1 MLLLA
6 RAGKGTREPQVTG
19 QWQLGASSPQQEV
32 ALPLAAEVRRTSQF
46 SSVHGSECLLC
57 LRDPGKRKA
66 QQGDPILHVIA
77 PYVNPAPS
85 RAPLALPLGP
95 PLKEEGKQE
104 R

>member
-6 RAGKGTREPQVTG
+6 CAGKGTREPQVTG
-19 QWQLGASSPQQEV
+19 QRQLGASCPQQEV

-46 SSVHGSECLLC
+46 SSVHGLERLLC
-57 LRDPGKRKA
+57 LRDPGKRRA
-66 QQGDPILHVIA
+66 QQGDPILHVIE
-77 PYVNPAPS
+77 PYVSPASS

-95 PLKEEGKQE
+95 PLKEEGKRE